1 MAGELQYYGDPSS
14 DSGLTIVA
22 RVYDSNGAQVGSD
35 VSCTETGSLAIYTGD
50 TPAAGGGEYGV
61 RFFDGTT
68 LKSQGVIYWDGI
80 AAITE
85 VTLNTD
91 VTNAQTAIQTDIGN
105 LNNFDPATDVVAR
118 VTLVDTTTANTDM
131 RGTDGANTQ
140 APLTAAQVNA
150 EVDTALADYDAPT
163 KAELD
168 TSQSAIQAD
177 IAGLNDLSS
186 ADVTA
191 AVPSTSQIE
200 AALLNEGDGQQF
212 IDAIVQAIGNINLDQ
227 ATVVAAIRADLE
239 RAGGLLD
246 NLPTLT
252 EIEGSTVLA
261 KTSDI
266 AGLNDITANDVWA
279 VATKNITG
287 GQIDTIAGT
296 IQTLDAL
303 DTSQDTQH
311 TATQNAIA
319 SLNNLS
325 AADVNAQVDASLADY
340 DGPTKAELD
349 AAQTVI
355 TDAIAGLNDLDVA
368 AVSAAIWDYL
378 QTETTVSNSMKEA
391 VETILTRSGLI
402 PAAL

>member
-1 MAGELQYYGDPSS
+1 M
-14 DSGLTIVA
+14 
-22 RVYDSNGAQVGSD
+22 
-35 VSCTETGSLAIYTGD
+35 
-50 TPAAGGGEYGV
+50 
-61 RFFDGTT
+61 
-68 LKSQGVIYWDGI
+68 
-80 AAITE
+80 
-85 VTLNTD
+85 
-91 VTNAQTAIQTDIGN
+91 
-105 LNNFDPATDVVAR
+105 
-118 VTLVDTTTANTDM
+118 
-131 RGTDGANTQ
+131 
-140 APLTAAQVNA
+140 
-150 EVDTALADYDAPT
+150 
-163 KAELD
+163 
-168 TSQSAIQAD
+168 
-177 IAGLNDLSS
+177 
-186 ADVTA
+186 
-191 AVPSTSQIE
+191 
-200 AALLNEGDGQQF
+200 
-212 IDAIVQAIGNINLDQ
+212 
-227 ATVVAAIRADLE
+227 AAIRADLE